1 MSTPRRPSR
10 LAVYSSTGSFYP
22 RELVEL
28 DGILYIIKDGEAVP
42 LNQISQEI
50 KDSAGNSIGTL
61 NGGTAI
67 TFPAST
73 NDKYGLVKLSNA
85 NAEAAGT
92 ASPGT
97 SDDVAR
103 ADHVHPLQTTV
114 SGNAG
119 TATKLQTARKISI
132 TGGATGSADFDGSK
146 AIEID
151 VELDVGAAAKSNSYN
166 DLDNLPDIP
175 SASTIDPSAAGT
187 ATPGSLTTFARA
199 DHVHPLQTTVSGNA
213 GTATKLQTA
222 RTIAL
227 TGGATGSA
235 SFDGSKNIDISV
247 TSIDA
252 SKISGTL
259 SLDNIPQ
266 GALERLVPVKD
277 DAARKA
283 LTTADVQNGDVV
295 KVQST
300 GLMYYVVDDSKLG
313 TTSVDSAFESFTAGS
328 ASAVPWEGVTGKP
341 SFGKVATSNSYND
354 LDDLPTI
361 PTIPNLS
368 KGTTSG
374 NGNVVTDVTVS
385 GHQITLTK
393 GITALTAHPSITMG
407 TNGTD
412 TASSPAHGGSFTV
425 ISSITKDSNGH
436 VTKYNTK
443 TVNIP
448 SETELS
454 KDDDGS
460 TGNVISDIAVSGH
473 KITLSKITAL
483 TSHQTIPTLS
493 KGTTTGSGNV
503 VTDVAVSGHQITLT
517 KGITALTAHP
527 AITTTATPADPST
540 ASSLAFGGTFIIP
553 TTLTRD
559 DNGHL
564 TAITKTKY
572 KLPSETTLSMGTQVG
587 SGNVV
592 TGISVTGHQITVTKN
607 ITALTSES
615 TLSKGTTSGS
625 GNVVT
630 DITVSGHQI
639 TLTKG
644 ITALTAHQTIPD
656 VEVSVPATGNF
667 LSGVSID
674 STNKH
679 KLVFTKG
686 TALTSETSLTKGTTS
701 GTGNVVTDVTLSGH
715 QITLTKG
722 ITALTAHPSISQSTN
737 STSTSSPAFGGTFT
751 AIDSITKDTNGH
763 VTKINTKTVTIPS
776 QTTLS
781 KSTSGSGDLVGDL
794 SVSGHAI
801 TVTKKNPSTTYTAAV
816 GTTWTG
822 EEAPYT
828 QTISVSGIAATD
840 NPIVDVVLSDDYDT
854 ATTELEEYAKIYK
867 ITTAA
872 NSITVYATEATENAI
887 NIQLKVVK

>member
-28 DGILYIIKDGEAVP
+28 DGILYIIKNGKAVS

-61 NGGTAI
+61 DGSTAI

-85 NAEAAGT
+85 AAQSAGT
-92 ASPGT
+92 GAPGT
-97 SDDVAR
+97 SFDVSR

-119 TATKLQTARKISI
+119 SASKLQTARKISI

-151 VELDVGAAAKSNSYN
+151 VELSVGAAAKSNSYT

-175 SASTIDPSAAGT
+175 SASDTNPSAAG
-187 ATPGSLTTFARA
+187 AAAPGTLATFARA

-213 GTATKLQTA
+213 GSASKLQTA
-222 RTIAL
+222 RTISL
-227 TGGATGSA
+227 SGGASGSA
-235 SFDGSKNIDISV
+235 SFDGSKNIDINV
-247 TSIDA
+247 TKIDA

-259 SLDNIPQ
+259 SIDNIPQ
-266 GALERLVPVKD
+266 GALERLIPVKD

-283 LTTADVQNGDVV
+283 LTTTDVQNGDVV

-300 GLMYYVVDDSKLG
+300 GLMYYVVDDTKLG
-313 TTSVDSAFESFTAGS
+313 TTSVESAFESFTAGS
-328 ASAVPWEGVTGKP
+328 ASAVPWSGITDKP
-341 SFGKVATSNSYND
+341 TFGAVATSNDYND
-354 LDDLPTI
+354 LDNLPTI

-374 NGNVVTDVTVS
+374 SGNVVTDVTVS

-412 TASSPAHGGSFTV
+412 TASSPTHGGSFTV
-425 ISSITKDSNGH
+425 VSSISKDSNGH

-448 SETELS
+448 DETSLS
-454 KDDDGS
+454 KDSDGS

-483 TSHQTIPTLS
+483 TSHQNIPSLS

-503 VTDVAVSGHQITLT
+503 VTDVTVSGHQITLA
-517 KGITALTAHP
+517 KGITALTEHP
-527 AITTTATPADPST
+527 AITTTATPADPTT
-540 ASSLAFGGTFIIP
+540 ASSLAHGSTFVIP

-564 TAITKTKY
+564 TSITKTKY
-572 KLPSETTLSMGTQVG
+572 KLPSETSLSMGTQAG

-592 TGISVTGHQITVTKN
+592 TGISVSGHQITV
-607 ITALTSES
+607 
-615 TLSKGTTSGS
+615 
-625 GNVVT
+625 
-630 DITVSGHQI
+630 
-639 TLTKG
+639 TKG
-644 ITALTAHQTIPD
+644 ITALTAHQSIPN
-656 VEVSVPATGNF
+656 VEVSVPTAGNF

-686 TALTSETSLTKGTTS
+686 TALTSETSLSKGTTS
-701 GTGNVVTDVTLSGH
+701 GSGNVVTDITVSGH
-715 QITLTKG
+715 KITLTKD
-722 ITALTAHPSISQSTN
+722 ITALTAHPAISQSTN
-737 STSTSSPAFGGTFT
+737 STSTSSPVFGETFT
-751 AIDSITKDTNGH
+751 AIDSITKDSNGH

-776 QTTLS
+776 QTALS

-822 EEAPYT
+822 DAAPYT
-828 QTISVSGIAATD
+828 QTINVSGIAASD

-867 ITTAA
+867 ITTDA

>member
-28 DGILYIIKDGEAVP
+28 DGILYIIKDGKAVP

-61 NGGTAI
+61 DGSTAI

-85 NAEAAGT
+85 DAKAAGT
-92 ASPGT
+92 AAPGT
-97 SDDVAR
+97 SNDVAR

-119 TATKLQTARKISI
+119 SASVLQTARKISI

-151 VELDVGAAAKSNSYN
+151 VELNVGAAAKSNSYN
-166 DLDNLPDIP
+166 DLYNLPDIP
-175 SASTIDPSAAGT
+175 SASDVDPSAAGS

-227 TGGATGSA
+227 SGGATGSA
-235 SFDGSKNIDISV
+235 SFDGSKDVDINV
-247 TSIDA
+247 TKIDA
-252 SKISGTL
+252 SKISGVL
-259 SLDNIPQ
+259 SLSNIPQ

-283 LTTADVQNGDVV
+283 LTINDVQNGDVV

-300 GLMYYVVDDSKLG
+300 GLMYYVVDDTKLG
-313 TTSVDSAFESFTAGS
+313 TTSVESAFESFTAGS
-328 ASAVPWEGVTGKP
+328 ASAVPWSGITDKP
-341 SFGKVATSNSYND
+341 TFGAVATSNSYND

-368 KGTTSG
+368 KGATSG
-374 NGNVVTDVTVS
+374 SGNVVTDVTVS

-393 GITALTAHPSITMG
+393 GIIALTAHPSITMG

-412 TASSPAHGGSFTV
+412 TASSPDHGGSFTV
-425 ISSITKDSNGH
+425 VSSITKDSNGH

-443 TVNIP
+443 TVNMP
-448 SETELS
+448 SETKLS
-454 KDDDGS
+454 KDSDGS

-473 KITLSKITAL
+473 KITLSRVTAL
-483 TSHQTIPTLS
+483 TSHQNIPDLS

-503 VTDVAVSGHQITLT
+503 VTDIAVSGHKITLT
-517 KGITALTAHP
+517 KGITALTDHP
-527 AITTTATPADPST
+527 AIATTATPADPAT
-540 ASSLAFGGTFIIP
+540 ASSLAFGGMFVIP

-572 KLPSETTLSMGTQVG
+572 KLPSETNLSMGATTG

-592 TGISVTGHQITVTKN
+592 TDIAVSGHKITLTKGITALTKHQTIPNIELSVPTTGNFLSGVSIDNENKHKLVFTKS
-607 ITALTSES
+607 TALTSETS
-615 TLSKGTTSGS
+615 LSKGTTSGS

-630 DITVSGHQI
+630 DIT
-639 TLTKG
+639 
-644 ITALTAHQTIPD
+644 
-656 VEVSVPATGNF
+656 
-667 LSGVSID
+667 
-674 STNKH
+674 
-679 KLVFTKG
+679 
-686 TALTSETSLTKGTTS
+686 
-701 GTGNVVTDVTLSGH
+701 LSGH
-715 QITLTKG
+715 KITLTKG
-722 ITALTAHPSISQSTN
+722 ITALTAHPTISQSTN
-737 STSTSSPAFGGTFT
+737 STSTSSPGFGGTFT
-751 AIDSITKDTNGH
+751 TIDSITKDSNGH

-776 QTTLS
+776 QTALS
-781 KSTSGSGDLVGDL
+781 KSNSGSGDLVGDL

-822 EEAPYT
+822 DAAPYT
-828 QTISVSGIAATD
+828 QTIDVSGIAASD

-854 ATTELEEYAKIYK
+854 ATTELGEYAKIYK

>member
-28 DGILYIIKDGEAVP
+28 DGILYIIKNGKAVS

-61 NGGTAI
+61 DGSTAI

-85 NAEAAGT
+85 AAQSAGT
-92 ASPGT
+92 GAPGT
-97 SDDVAR
+97 SFDVSR

-119 TATKLQTARKISI
+119 SASKLQTARKISI

-151 VELDVGAAAKSNSYN
+151 VELSVGAAAKSNSYT

-175 SASTIDPSAAGT
+175 SASDTNPSAAG
-187 ATPGSLTTFARA
+187 AAAPGTLATFARA

-213 GTATKLQTA
+213 GSASKLQTA
-222 RTIAL
+222 RTISL
-227 TGGATGSA
+227 SGGASGSA
-235 SFDGSKNIDISV
+235 SFDGSKNIDINV
-247 TSIDA
+247 TKIDA

-259 SLDNIPQ
+259 SIDNIPQ

-283 LTTADVQNGDVV
+283 LTTTDVQNGDVV

-300 GLMYYVVDDSKLG
+300 GLMYYVVDDTKLG
-313 TTSVDSAFESFTAGS
+313 TTSVESAFESFTAGS
-328 ASAVPWEGVTGKP
+328 ASAVPWSGITDKP
-341 SFGKVATSNSYND
+341 TFGAVATSNDYND
-354 LDDLPTI
+354 LDNLPTI

-374 NGNVVTDVTVS
+374 SGNVVTDVTVS

-412 TASSPAHGGSFTV
+412 TASSPTHGGSFTV
-425 ISSITKDSNGH
+425 VSSISKDSNGH

-448 SETELS
+448 DETSLS
-454 KDDDGS
+454 KDSDGS

-483 TSHQTIPTLS
+483 TSHQNIPSLS

-503 VTDVAVSGHQITLT
+503 VTDVTVSGHQITLA
-517 KGITALTAHP
+517 KGITALTEHP
-527 AITTTATPADPST
+527 AITTTATPADPTT
-540 ASSLAFGGTFIIP
+540 ASSLAHGSTFVIP

-564 TAITKTKY
+564 TSITKTKY
-572 KLPSETTLSMGTQVG
+572 KLPSETSLSMGTQAG

-592 TGISVTGHQITVTKN
+592 TGISVSGHQITV
-607 ITALTSES
+607 
-615 TLSKGTTSGS
+615 
-625 GNVVT
+625 
-630 DITVSGHQI
+630 
-639 TLTKG
+639 TKG
-644 ITALTAHQTIPD
+644 ITALTAHQSIPN
-656 VEVSVPATGNF
+656 VEVSVPTAGNF

-686 TALTSETSLTKGTTS
+686 TALTSETSLSKGTTS
-701 GTGNVVTDVTLSGH
+701 GSGNVVTDITVSGH
-715 QITLTKG
+715 KITLTKD
-722 ITALTAHPSISQSTN
+722 ITALTAHPAISQSTN
-737 STSTSSPAFGGTFT
+737 STSTSSPVFGETFT
-751 AIDSITKDTNGH
+751 AIDSITKDSNGH

-776 QTTLS
+776 QTALS

-822 EEAPYT
+822 DAAPYT
-828 QTISVSGIAATD
+828 QTINVSGIAASD

-867 ITTAA
+867 ITTDA